1 MFYILA
7 DLRVDEVDFEHFL
20 KIESMRVDDQSE
32 EVKARTK
39 LLNYAT
45 SIDKEDGHHVA
56 NVVYVYILT

>member
-39 LLNYAT
+39 LLNYDT